1 MYFDDTTPEKKNQNT
16 KRKWTWIFNFFKD
29 YLSIYLRTIPFFIVR
44 RFHDVVLKEKI
55 RSD

>member
-29 YLSIYLRTIPFFIVR
+29 YLSLYILIKSAKNRPSCLNYI
-44 RFHDVVLKEKI
+44 LK
-55 RSD
+55 